1 MNKTTTL
8 LSLALLFWIAGSSYW
23 YMCKVRNHCCSE
35 KQTSEIAK
43 VPVKPIKSTKVE
55 QDTTINDTLV
65 LSKLHTIYYF
75 DFAKSDYKLNQSEKD
90 YIGELQAYLNKYPN
104 TKIVI
109 EGYADSNGS
118 EIANIKFSKLR
129 AASIKKLLVNSGINH
144 QQINM
149 EYFGSKKL
157 ITSSNNTVENMRLSR
172 RVELNI
178 VTKQ

>member
-23 YMCKVRNHCCSE
+23 YMCKVKDYCCSE
-35 KQTSEIAK
+35 KETTEIAK
-43 VPVKPIKSTKVE
+43 TPVKPVKSTKVE
-55 QDTTINDTLV
+55 QNTTISDTLV
-65 LSKLHTIYYF
+65 LSELHAVYYF
-75 DFAKSDYKLNQSEKD
+75 DFAKSDYKLNQTEKD
-90 YIGELQAYLNKYPN
+90 YISEIQAYLKKYPN

-109 EGYADSNGS
+109 KGYADSNGS
-118 EIANIKFSKLR
+118 ETANTKFSKLR

-149 EYFGSKKL
+149 EYFGSDKL

>member
-8 LSLALLFWIAGSSYW
+8 LSIVLLFWIAGSSYW
-23 YMCKVRNHCCSE
+23 YMCKIKNHCCSE
-35 KQTSEIAK
+35 KDITKIAK
-43 VPVKPIKSTKVE
+43 VPVKPIKSTKEE
-55 QDTTINDTLV
+55 QKITISDTLV

-75 DFAKSDYKLNQSEKD
+75 DFAKSDYKLNQTEKD
-90 YIGELQAYLNKYPN
+90 YLRELRAYLDKYPN
-104 TKIVI
+104 TKILI

-118 EIANIKFSKLR
+118 EIANTKFSKLR

-157 ITSSNNTVENMRLSR
+157 ITSSNTTVENMRLSR

>member
-8 LSLALLFWIAGSSYW
+8 LSLVLLFWIAGSSYW
-23 YMCKVRNHCCSE
+23 YMCRVKDYCCSE
-35 KQTSEIAK
+35 KKTTEIAK
-43 VPVKPIKSTKVE
+43 AAVKPIKSAKLE
-55 QDTTINDTLV
+55 QNITNNDTLV

-75 DFAKSDYKLNQSEKD
+75 DFAKSDYKLNQTEKNYISE
-90 YIGELQAYLNKYPN
+90 IQAYLKKYPN

-118 EIANIKFSKLR
+118 EIANTKFSKLR
-129 AASIKKLLVNSGINH
+129 AASIKKLLVNSGIKH

-149 EYFGSKKL
+149 EYFGSNRL

-178 VTKQ
+178 VKE